1 MPAAIASGAFAL
13 AAGTG
18 LTVASAWLI
27 TVASTQPPILA
38 LGVSIVL
45 VRFFGIF
52 RAVARYGE
60 RVISHEAIFK
70 KLTAIRV
77 KLFKVVS
84 SRLDSSDVA
93 RTVKTIID
101 DVERAQEFNLRVT
114 LPKFAA
120 AISLSITILLASWI
134 SPASLLWILPVS
146 ASFSLLIPTLTLR
159 FLDPLTEKIEEGENV
174 YARDISSTSHAII
187 EAEVFGYSG
196 FYLEKLSKD
205 AASLRIDE
213 QKNASRISLLQLLVT
228 FSLGIALIGVS
239 THLWLSPEIA
249 AVNISMLIFLALVGF
264 EGYITWF
271 PSLFLA
277 GKNRRASHNV
287 DLLIASEIERER
299 VELRTPTEFTLQL
312 TDFAPYW
319 QAQILAP
326 ITLTLLTGETL
337 LISGE
342 SGVGKSTLAASLFGI
357 APHKGLASVGG
368 VEIKNLSSGVIAG
381 SLQRGHVFNTTLRE
395 NLKIGDKD
403 ASDGELIS
411 LLRDLELDYLELD
424 QHLGEFGRQLSGGEA
439 KRLATARALISK
451 APILILDEPLEY
463 LDHARA
469 LRIEQKIIA
478 RTALRTLIVISHS
491 PWLQYSRMLTL
502 ARE

>member
-18 LTVASAWLI
+18 LTVTSAWLI

-45 VRFFGIF
+45 VRFFGIL

-60 RVISHEAIFK
+60 RVVSHEAIFK

-84 SRLDSSDVA
+84 SRLDTSDVA

-101 DVERAQEFNLRVT
+101 DVERAQEFYLRVT
-114 LPKFAA
+114 LPKIAA
-120 AISLSITILLASWI
+120 AISLSITILLALWI

-146 ASFSLLIPTLTLR
+146 ASFSFLIPALTSR
-159 FLDPLTEKIEEGENV
+159 FLDPLTEIIEEGENL
-174 YARDISSTSHAII
+174 YAQDISSTSHAII

-196 FYLEKLSKD
+196 FYLDKLAKD
-205 AASLRIDE
+205 ATSLRVDE
-213 QKNASRISLLQLLVT
+213 QRNASRISLLQLLVT
-228 FSLGIALIGVS
+228 FSLGIALVGVS
-239 THLWLSPEIA
+239 THLWLSPEST
-249 AVNISMLIFLALVGF
+249 AVNISMLIFLVLVGF

-287 DLLIASEIERER
+287 DLLLAGEIESEGA
-299 VELRTPTEFTLQL
+299 ELKTPTEFTLQL

-319 QAQILAP
+319 QARILTP
-326 ITLTLLTGETL
+326 ITLTLLPGETL

-342 SGVGKSTLAASLFGI
+342 SGIGKSTFAASLFGI

-368 VEIKNLSSGVIAG
+368 VEINNLCSGIVAG
-381 SLQRGHVFNTTLRE
+381 SLQRSHVFNTTLRE
-395 NLKIGDKD
+395 NLKIGDSD
-403 ASDGELIS
+403 AGDGELVNV
-411 LLRDLELDYLELD
+411 LRDLELDYLELD
-424 QHLGEFGRQLSGGEA
+424 QHLGEFGRPLSGGEA

-463 LDHARA
+463 LDYARA
-469 LRIEQKIIA
+469 LRIEQRIIA
-478 RTALRTLIVISHS
+478 RTAGRTLIVISHS
-491 PWLQYSRMLTL
+491 PWLQYSRKLTL